1 MAATA
6 AADKV
11 LISTHLSDVYSPSQ
25 TAAISIQT
33 SKPHVPL
40 PPHPTD
46 EQPPAEHAQH
56 ASFFHSVQTG
66 AILLR
71 LIHNGLIVELVSLST
86 ETPPIRFVFPYTVL
100 PNPAVV
106 LWETRELH
114 ILAVTASASL
124 YRLVIPLQTPHQLWS
139 THMVNNWCREYHL
152 KNAQDSLQ
160 ALVQVQGTHSVALAL
175 ANGSLIRLDAE
186 TIGDTATADHWTE
199 GLFHHNTF
207 LGSLT
212 SFLHQGSTDGSHIIA
227 TASHPQPTDIGHV
240 WTLSRDRTLRL
251 WTARSGCT
259 SARLL
264 PSLASSG
271 RELSPG
277 TSTSTNK
284 PGILLDPV
292 PQKLI
297 TVYDGPYVLVFV
309 PTPSSS
315 FSGGFFQLFSSS
327 NDHLQLVE
335 TFEAS
340 HESAHGHLRDFAVIN
355 GYLHTLWD
363 RQGQAAVEILDIP
376 MSDVSNEPEGISWR
390 VVLHPYEPDLVPAYL
405 DELLLSPGSLT
416 DKFFSAVMRPG
427 AFSNY
432 TLRTAIDQYTDACR
446 SLPGTPPPPLITSY
460 ISLGEQI
467 AAVVGCTVTL
477 SRDPQ
482 MGALQYDKYWIS
494 LKRDWEGF
502 IARCRAVERSAR
514 WPLAL
519 GAGPRGEVLVAERE
533 RTGALAVEDLPLQL
547 HRHLRADL
555 PAEPQF
561 AACEIAWNLRTH
573 MGTRALRALEGRVV
587 DLTQQ
592 EIAFPFADIIADTA
606 ARGAFR
612 DSLDDGAQSWLVG
625 RLQSVPD
632 LEDATRLVLDLVGG
646 FDRAVKMEEDEVE
659 LLLPQHVSV
668 HTRMLTAAYAAHS
681 VQARYDF
688 ILSLVALLFFLA
700 DDLEG
705 WDPSLLTE
713 VFAVFRGVAMLRY
726 AAEQPAFDA
735 SPFTTVDDATDEV
748 AARLR
753 TLGMSRSGPAAAAPT
768 PDLFP
773 CLLEQ
778 IGGGAV
784 DAPLAV
790 AAHAFLDMS
799 GLLQATSTAHAAR
812 LEVLWCERLR
822 ALRFLDAAR
831 ETLEW
836 LPRTPAVMYVWARLW
851 LDVGRDAE
859 AAEAMDSL
867 AGCFGPHSTLSFED
881 ADALAAVLPG
891 GQLFDSM
898 FGFYLHSSTLFK
910 SASLTDYDVHF
921 ARLALSNAP
930 PDWDTTD
937 LWSTVIRGATDLGY
951 WDDAYAALMSTPHDS
966 LRREC
971 ARHLVH
977 RMCEEH
983 AIERLM
989 SFNFVGLVDEVEA
1002 SLSFKA
1008 RNADPRVQP
1017 FYSRILY
1024 TWYVTHGDYQNAA
1037 LAMYQ
1042 RARKLAAL
1050 NTTNEQ
1056 MQYIALAEQQLEAL
1070 VISSNALALLDQ
1082 KDPWIILP
1090 VGPEGQQG
1098 ARQPEPKRR
1107 KLTKHI
1113 PEDRFASGKRDL
1125 EIVKLAD
1132 VIAEYTLLSA
1142 QLDLV
1147 RKDPELLRAIATL
1160 RSPESVVLRLVQNN
1174 RFNLAMATARTL
1186 EVDLTDLF
1194 SHLTRQCL
1202 RLSRNPDAVLSEDT
1216 TDWLLT
1222 DKVTSWA
1229 GTPSDRGWRYLRQS
1243 LERHDGPET
1252 DLRYSKVVFETITG
1266 LESASTPPPWL
1277 IHRLEE
1283 HHPEWLIRACMRF
1296 EMLELALELTLSFIH
1311 KAESRLAQ
1319 DPPKTAM
1326 STWLPYT
1333 LIDQLLVATNEQT
1346 QSDLSKRAAALR
1358 RDLHREVSNGARRAQ
1373 KSSYRLCQEL

>member
-1 MAATA
+1 MAAATP
-6 AADKV
+6 ADKV
-11 LISTHLSDVYSPSQ
+11 LVSTHLSDVYSPLQ
-25 TAAISIQT
+25 IPAISIST
-33 SKPHVPL
+33 SKPHVPF
-40 PPHPTD
+40 PPQASD
-46 EQPPAEHAQH
+46 VEPPPEHALH
-56 ASFFHSVQTG
+56 SSLFHSVQTG
-66 AILLR
+66 VVLLR
-71 LIHNGLIVELVSLST
+71 LIHNGLIIELVSLST
-86 ETPPIRFVFPYTVL
+86 EAPPIRFVFPYTVL
-100 PNPAVV
+100 PSPAVV

-114 ILAVTASASL
+114 ILAVTASGSL
-124 YRLVIPLQTPHQLWS
+124 YRLVLPLQSPRRLWS
-139 THMVNNWCREYHL
+139 THMINNWCREYHL
-152 KNAQDSLQ
+152 KYVPEYLQ
-160 ALVQVQGTHSVALAL
+160 ALVQVQGTHTVALAL
-175 ANGSLIRLDAE
+175 TNGSLVRLDAE
-186 TIGDTATADHWTE
+186 TIGDKTTADHWTE
-199 GLFHHNTF
+199 NIFHHNTF
-207 LGSLT
+207 LASLT
-212 SFLHQGSTDGSHIIA
+212 SFLHQNSTDGSHIIA
-227 TASHPQPTDIGHV
+227 VATHPQPTDIGHV

-259 SARLL
+259 SAKLL
-264 PSLASSG
+264 PSMASPR

-277 TSTSTNK
+277 TSTSSSK
-284 PGILLDPV
+284 PGTLLDPA

-297 TVYDGPYVLVFV
+297 TVYDGPNVLVFI

-315 FSGGFFQLFSSS
+315 ASGGFFQLFSVF

-340 HESAHGHLRDFAVIN
+340 RESAHGHLQDFTVIN
-355 GYLHTLWD
+355 GYLYTLWD

-376 MSDVSNEPEGISWR
+376 MSDVSSELEAVGWR
-390 VVLHPYEPDLVPAYL
+390 VVLYPYEPDWTPAYL

-416 DKFFSAVMRPG
+416 EKFFSVVMRPG
-427 AFSNY
+427 VFSPY

-446 SLPGTPPPPLITSY
+446 SLPGPPPAPLITSY

-477 SRDPQ
+477 TRDPQ
-482 MGALQYDKYWIS
+482 TGALQYDKYWVS

-519 GAGPRGEVLVAERE
+519 GIGPRGEVLIAERE
-533 RTGALAVEDLPLQL
+533 RTGALAVEDLPLRL

-555 PAEPQF
+555 GVEPQF
-561 AACEIAWNLRTH
+561 AICEIAWNLRTR
-573 MGTRALRALEGRVV
+573 MGPRVLRALEGRVV

-592 EIAFPFADIIADTA
+592 EIAFPFADIIVDTA
-606 ARGAFR
+606 ARSAFR
-612 DSLDDGAQSWLVG
+612 ASLDDGADSWLVG
-625 RLQSVPD
+625 RLQSVSD
-632 LEDATRLVLDLVGG
+632 VETSTRLVLDLVGG

-668 HTRMLTAAYAAHS
+668 HTRMLTAAYATHS

-688 ILSLVALLFFLA
+688 ILALVALLFFFA
-700 DDLEG
+700 EDLED

-735 SPFTTVDDATDEV
+735 APFTVVDDADEV

-753 TLGMSRSGPAAAAPT
+753 ALGMSRSAPAASSPT
-768 PDLFP
+768 PALFP

-778 IGGGAV
+778 IGGATV

-799 GLLQATSTAHAAR
+799 GLLQATSTAHASR

-822 ALRFLDAAR
+822 SLGFLDAAR

-836 LPRTPAVMYVWARLW
+836 LPRSPAVMYVWARLW

-867 AGCFGPHSTLSFED
+867 AGCFGPHSALSFED

-891 GQLFDSM
+891 GQLFDSV
-898 FGFYLHSSTLFK
+898 FGLCLHASSLFK
-910 SASLTDYDVHF
+910 SASHTDHDVHF
-921 ARLALSNAP
+921 SRLAISNAP
-930 PDWDTTD
+930 PEWDTTD
-937 LWSTVIRGATDLGY
+937 LWNTIIRGATDLEY
-951 WDDAYAALMSTPHDS
+951 WDEAYAALMATPHDI
-966 LRREC
+966 LRRNC
-971 ARHLVH
+971 AQHLVH

-989 SFNFVGLVDEVEA
+989 SFSFVDLVDDVEG

-1008 RNADPRVQP
+1008 RNVDPRIQP
-1017 FYSRILY
+1017 SYSRILY
-1024 TWYVTHGDYQNAA
+1024 TWYVTHGDYRNAA

-1050 NTTNEQ
+1050 SHASEPA
-1056 MQYIALAEQQLEAL
+1056 QYFPLAEQQLESL
-1070 VISSNALALLDQ
+1070 VICSNALALLDQ
-1082 KDPWIILP
+1082 KDAWIVLP
-1090 VGPEGQQG
+1090 IVPEVLGL
-1098 ARQPEPKRR
+1098 RQSERKRR
-1107 KLTKHI
+1107 KLTRHI
-1113 PEDRFASGKRDL
+1113 PEERFASGKRDL
-1125 EIVKLAD
+1125 EVVKLSD

-1147 RKDPELLRAIATL
+1147 KKDPELLNSSAALRA
-1160 RSPESVVLRLVQNN
+1160 PESVILKLVQNN
-1174 RFNLAMATARTL
+1174 RFDLAMATGRTL
-1186 EVDLTDLF
+1186 EVDLSDLF
-1194 SHLTRQCL
+1194 SHLTRECF
-1202 RLSRNPDAVLSEDT
+1202 RLSRHPDAVLSEDT

-1222 DKVTSWA
+1222 DKAKTWA
-1229 GTPSDRGWRYLRQS
+1229 GTSSDRGWRYLRQS

-1252 DLRYSKVVFETITG
+1252 DLRYSKIVFETMIG
-1266 LESASTPPPWL
+1266 LERASSPPPWL
-1277 IHRLEE
+1277 IQRLEG
-1283 HHPEWLIRACMRF
+1283 HDPEWLIRACMRF
-1296 EMLELALELTLSFIH
+1296 ELLELALEQTLSLIH
-1311 KAESRLAQ
+1311 KAESHLAQ
-1319 DPPKTAM
+1319 GPPKATA
-1326 STWLPYT
+1326 STWLPYP

-1346 QSDLSKRAAALR
+1346 QSDLSKRAIDLR
-1358 RDLHREVSNGARRAQ
+1358 LDLHREVSNGARRAQ
-1373 KSSYRLCQEL
+1373 RLSHQLYQEL